1 MRACTN
7 LSKILVIMMTMVSA
21 PLPNYI
27 ENMVTVDHMLSSFLL
42 VQTSVSTLST
52 FLLNQTGYCL
62 SEAFY
67 LATLLLYPLL
77 SDSSFIPSS
86 ISLLVQDFY
95 ILRIYH

>member
-1 MRACTN
+1 
-7 LSKILVIMMTMVSA
+7 MVSA

-27 ENMVTVDHMLSSFLL
+27 ENMVTVDHMLSSFLF

-67 LATLLLYPLL
+67 LASVTLYTSASPTTL
-77 SDSSFIPSS
+77 
-86 ISLLVQDFY
+86 
-95 ILRIYH
+95 